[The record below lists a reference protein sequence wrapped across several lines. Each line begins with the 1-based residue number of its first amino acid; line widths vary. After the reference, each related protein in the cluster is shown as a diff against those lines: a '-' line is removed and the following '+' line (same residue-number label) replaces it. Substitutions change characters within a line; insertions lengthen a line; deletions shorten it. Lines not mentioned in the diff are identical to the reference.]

1 MKVSEFI
8 KPDTENDTEVYGDN
22 EKNPQRFYYG
32 GYTKSKPPKAFLGLN
47 ALFDYFSNRRN
58 KKQYDRDLVDALSEG
73 DDYRDRQIKHVD
85 NQLASSSVGA
95 LANFLPTERKEDINL
110 SRQKSDAS
118 YNADR
123 FSRRLMGDTEQGRN
137 QALSSAN
144 TLMRYAGQQNMGAIG
159 NMLAQGINSANQI
172 GSTNN
177 RTIADM
183 DYRTGMSVSDMD
195 REEQMD
201 SIANKYNYDS
211 LKRQNTIGGIQGLTD
226 EQTAA
231 QSAYASLDPYVIR
244 QMIKDREFRKYMEKK
259 AMSNA
264 ANQRYS
270 DSIGDTIT
278 SAISVINPFK

>member
-1 MKVSEFI
+1 LQV
-8 KPDTENDTEVYGDN
+8 DD